1 VGLLLYTNN
10 IGEYK
15 VYKVKMIFLSFREER
30 KGKEKGFL
38 RFRILLTTRNEEKR
52 DQKNKLNIFI
62 TIYNYI
68 LVNVKFNIMFDSRV
82 MLNRLLQAHIILT
95 FKLKILKS

>member
-1 VGLLLYTNN
+1 
-10 IGEYK
+10 
-15 VYKVKMIFLSFREER
+15 MIFLSFREER
-30 KGKEKGFL
+30 KRKEKGFL

-68 LVNVKFNIMFDSRV
+68 LVNLKFNIMFDSRV
-82 MLNRLLQAHIILT
+82 MLNRLLQAHTMLT